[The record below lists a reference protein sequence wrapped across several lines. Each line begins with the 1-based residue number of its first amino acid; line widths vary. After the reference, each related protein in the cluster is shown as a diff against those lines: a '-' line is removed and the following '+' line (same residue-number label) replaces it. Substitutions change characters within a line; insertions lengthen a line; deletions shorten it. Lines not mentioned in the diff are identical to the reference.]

1 MIDLPR
7 STFYYRSTARAL
19 NLGDAELVA
28 IIEDI
33 QDELPCYGYRRVE
46 LVRLVCSF

>member
-7 STFYYRSTARAL
+7 STFYYRSTASAG

-28 IIEDI
+28 LIEDI
-33 QDELPCYGYRRVE
+33 QDELPSYGYRRVTQNAF
-46 LVRLVCSF
+46 SA